1 MYGSNIHG
9 FVLAVKQQLSRVG
22 TENHCYDKVTI
33 LHDDTNVF
41 LNQDA
46 GLDAERGKGSKRGSL
61 KRQSLMGM
69 VQRVFVRKVENVCT
83 PDPGTNGET
92 VQIHV
97 PAQVL
102 PKANG
107 FTIHDRLKRWCVLCS
122 DGCSLPDK
130 ANIVKS
136 IVVVSSN

>member
-1 MYGSNIHG
+1 M
-9 FVLAVKQQLSRVG
+9 
-22 TENHCYDKVTI
+22 TI

-46 GLDAERGKGSKRGSL
+46 AVNGAGLAAEPGKKPKRGSL

-69 VQRVFVRKVENVCT
+69 VQRLFVRSEDACVL
-83 PDPGTNGET
+83 DASGET

-122 DGCSLPDK
+122 DGCSLPVK
-130 ANIVKS
+130 AVIGA
-136 IVVVSSN
+136 IRL